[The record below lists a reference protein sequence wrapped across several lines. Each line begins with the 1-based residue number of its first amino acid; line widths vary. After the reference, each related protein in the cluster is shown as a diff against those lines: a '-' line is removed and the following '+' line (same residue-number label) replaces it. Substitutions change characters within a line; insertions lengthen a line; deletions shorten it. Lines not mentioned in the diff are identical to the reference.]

1 MITNLEKE
9 RKNNQENNVR
19 IIIGIRKKIKK
30 NIMVTKLCV
39 ISSDNNSYN

>member
-19 IIIGIRKKIKK
+19 IKIGIRKKIKK
-30 NIMVTKLCV
+30 NIMVTKPSV
-39 ISSDNNSYN
+39 TSFDNNSYN